1 MGSGLVVLVIVGAWL
16 AVLVPMALRSEVAP
30 SSVERFGTAVR
41 VLARRTG
48 RRSADEADDLFGAA
62 VRGADQQAHD
72 EGQDAPP
79 ALEPLLHRFRDD
91 PPRAPLSPVARRR
104 RVLLT
109 LVGATVVSLLGGLLT
124 PWLFL
129 FGVVLLGLCVGY
141 VAHLR
146 RLEVQRAERQVRG
159 AGGRSVEPEWTAML
173 AEPARPVR
181 RAPLPVPPRWEPAG
195 RPGAPEP
202 VWEQPV
208 ARQQP
213 AAWEQPLVW
222 EQPAARDLPAAAGGE
237 WSPVPV
243 PPPVYVG
250 KPVAAPRTPRT
261 APPGGW
267 DRAQPVWESG
277 DEDVELDDILDG
289 RRVVGGW

>member
-1 MGSGLVVLVIVGAWL
+1 VGSGLVVLVIVGAWL
-16 AVLVPMALRSEVAP
+16 AVLVPMALRSEVTP

-48 RRSADEADDLFGAA
+48 RRTDDEQDDLFGAA
-62 VRGADQQAHD
+62 TAGDRSAQD
-72 EGQDAPP
+72 EGPAAPP
-79 ALEPLLHRFRDD
+79 AFEPLLHRFRDD

-109 LVGATVVSLLGGLLT
+109 LVGATVLSLLGGLLT

-129 FGVVLLGLCVGY
+129 LGVVLLGLCVAY

-146 RLEVQRAERQVRG
+146 RLEVQRAERQVRS
-159 AGGRSVEPEWTAML
+159 AGGRSTEPEWASML
-173 AEPARPVR
+173 AEPERPVR
-181 RAPLPVPPRWEPAG
+181 RAPLPVPPRWEPAASTG
-195 RPGAPEP
+195 EQPL
-202 VWEQPV
+202 WEQPA
-208 ARQQP
+208 ARQEP

-222 EQPAARDLPAAAGGE
+222 EQPAARALPAAADGE

-250 KPVAAPRTPRT
+250 KPVATPRPPR
-261 APPGGW
+261 AAQPGGW
-267 DRAQPVWESG
+267 DRVQPVWESG